1 VGYAISS
8 SALLAVTHLFLDACS
23 GGLLLLL
30 LLSMIIVALDYC
42 RIIANS
48 KGIIIRVL
56 LPLCVLLCRYYV
68 VIIVSNVKLSVEVE
82 RPSDACCARSR
93 ITE

>member
-1 VGYAISS
+1 VSYAISS

-30 LLSMIIVALDYC
+30 ILLSMIIVALDYC

-48 KGIIIRVL
+48 KGIIRVL
-56 LPLCVLLCRYYV
+56 LGYYYHCAYYYV
-68 VIIVSNVKLSVEVE
+68 VTTS
-82 RPSDACCARSR
+82 
-93 ITE
+93 